1 MLLFICAKTADN
13 LFADN
18 SFAIGEMIEAAG
30 MIRDEL
36 ASADGTL
43 DGSHRLQDS
52 IYKVTVQGIV

>member
-1 MLLFICAKTADN
+1 MADN
-13 LFADN
+13 AL
-18 SFAIGEMIEAAG
+18 AIGEMVEAAG

-43 DGSHRLQDS
+43 DGSHGIKDS